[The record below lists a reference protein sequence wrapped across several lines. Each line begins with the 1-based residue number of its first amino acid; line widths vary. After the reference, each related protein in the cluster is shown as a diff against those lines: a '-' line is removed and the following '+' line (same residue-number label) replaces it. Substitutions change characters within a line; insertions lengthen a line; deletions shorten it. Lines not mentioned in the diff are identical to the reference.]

1 MDDIFTLTVG
11 REERKDDETRN
22 RSLRRFVGCRC
33 RQRASVRP
41 VDDDDSFGLLMSSF
55 GDRLLPLDR
64 CRRRCR
70 RRRRST
76 GSFPEFFG

>member
-1 MDDIFTLTVG
+1 
-11 REERKDDETRN
+11 
-22 RSLRRFVGCRC
+22 
-33 RQRASVRP
+33 
-41 VDDDDSFGLLMSSF
+41 LMSSF